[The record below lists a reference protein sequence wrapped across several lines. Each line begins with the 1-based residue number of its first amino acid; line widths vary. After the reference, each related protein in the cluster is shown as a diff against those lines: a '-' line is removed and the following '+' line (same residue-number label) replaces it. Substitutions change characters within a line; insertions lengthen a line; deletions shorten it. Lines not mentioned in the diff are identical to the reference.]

1 MDGKPA
7 ANVELAIVRGSARYR
22 NARDEVKLTTDSE
35 GFFTVTF
42 EHADM
47 YLIEASVDQKPT
59 EADID
64 NVRYSLF
71 TTLEVAPE

>member
-1 MDGKPA
+1 MYEVTSIPLVRRTRHTLRSA
-7 ANVELAIVRGSARYR
+7 ELG
-22 NARDEVKLTTDSE
+22 
-35 GFFTVTF
+35 FTVTF
-42 EHADM
+42 AHADM
-47 YLIEASVDQKPT
+47 YLIEASVDQKPV